1 MHWNYRV
8 IKHLATDPKN
18 TSDEEYFGMYEVY
31 YNEDGTI
38 MSRTESAI
46 VIGDTFE
53 ELEEVLEMM
62 MKDLTLG
69 PILIE
74 SEIDYNH
81 AALDLESIPN
91 E

>member
-38 MSRTESAI
+38 MSRTEDAI
-46 VIGDTFE
+46 IIGDTFE
-53 ELEEVLEMM
+53 ELEKVLEMM
-62 MKDLTLG
+62 TKDLTSG
-69 PILIE
+69 PVLIE

-81 AALDLESIPN
+81 AALGSESIPN